1 MFSRDLWKNKLT
13 ASSAR
18 ELQHFSEI
26 FSVWWTQSYH
36 QTVQQEKSK
45 RYITVPEKAQLHVYH
60 SAQAAVFGKSTK
72 RKILYTHIE
81 HWHSTLQALEIR
93 QTCHIFG

>member
-26 FSVWWTQSYH
+26 FSLVDRTTIS
-36 QTVQQEKSK
+36 SNS
-45 RYITVPEKAQLHVYH
+45 ITVPEKAQLHVCH
-60 SAQAAVFGKSTK
+60 SAQAVVFVKSTK
-72 RKILYTHIE
+72 RKILYTHIK
-81 HWHSTLQALEIR
+81 HWHSMLQALEIR
-93 QTCHIFG
+93 QACHIFSWT